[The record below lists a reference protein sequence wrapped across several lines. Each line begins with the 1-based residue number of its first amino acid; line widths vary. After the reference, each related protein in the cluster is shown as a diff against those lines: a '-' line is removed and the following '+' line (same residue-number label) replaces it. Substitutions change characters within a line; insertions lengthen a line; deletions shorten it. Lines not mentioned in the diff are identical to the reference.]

1 MSGRAA
7 LLSVKDVSNRYI
19 VRDRGGF
26 GKKEIKPVLDRVNL
40 EIQEGEIFGLVGES
54 GCGKTTLGRCVLG
67 LIEYTGEIAVDG
79 IRQDS
84 RGRSSAAKRREMA
97 KKIQAVFQNPASS
110 LNPAKRAGWLLEE
123 PLRIHRAAG
132 KAERER
138 RADEILELVGLDRS
152 YKRRRADELS
162 AGQKQRICIGCA
174 LMLRPKLIIADEPVS
189 ALDVS
194 VGAQILNLFRDLH
207 ERLGLSLLFISHNLG
222 LVYYLCD
229 KIAVMRGGRIVEQ
242 GPAERV
248 YSSPEHG
255 YTGKLLLA
263 LGESGGAAGQGGETA
278 AGEFAPRRPSAYNQ

>member
-1 MSGRAA
+1 MTSAAMTGAAA

-19 VRDRGGF
+19 IRDRGGL

-40 EIQEGEIFGLVGES
+40 EIQAGEICGLVGES

-67 LIEYTGEIAVDG
+67 LIEYTGEITVDG
-79 IRQDS
+79 IRQGS
-84 RGRSSAAKRREMA
+84 RGRNSAAKRREMA

-110 LNPAKRAGWLLEE
+110 LNPVKKAGWLLEE

-132 KAERER
+132 RAERER
-138 RADEILELVGLDRS
+138 RVDEVLELVGLDS
-152 YKRRRADELS
+152 AYKRRGIDELS

-207 ERLGLSLLFISHNLG
+207 EQLNLSLLFISHNLN

-229 KIAVMRGGRIVEQ
+229 KIAVMHGGRIVEQ

-255 YTGKLLLA
+255 YTRKLLLA
-263 LGESGGAAGQGGETA
+263 LGEDDGQG
-278 AGEFAPRRPSAYNQ
+278 